1 MRIKSFT
8 APTQRQAMELVR
20 QELGDE
26 AVILSTREV
35 ESGYE
40 IAAAID
46 TEEQWWSTPSSEK
59 PQPIAGEDTPKKSA
73 ASKSFTHPKARV
85 EESTHAHQISQMFK
99 EVLEMKSLLEGGM
112 TSLLWQEY
120 GRHKPEELIV
130 MKRLLGLGLG
140 GALVK
145 KVLARLSHQK
155 ADDAWTEAQQ
165 VLVDLLSE
173 DPMPILETGGRVA
186 FVGPTGVGKTTSIAK
201 LASRFLLRH
210 GQHSLALVTTDKYRV
225 GAIEQLKVF
234 ADLMQVPLYVAGDQL
249 ELYECLRA
257 LRTKKL
263 VLIDTAGMSQ
273 RDIRL
278 SEQLTASLHIEGM
291 TIRNYLVISA
301 ATQLSVIDEIIQSF
315 SRIPLSGVVLSK
327 LDEANR
333 MGQVITGLIEHQLP
347 MSYLCNGQRVPEDIR
362 VAYKRDVV
370 EMAVTSA
377 GRTAEQSID
386 EELMALI
393 MGREIPHGR

>member
-1 MRIKSFT
+1 
-8 APTQRQAMELVR
+8 MELVR
-20 QELGDE
+20 QELGDD

-35 ESGYE
+35 DEGYE
-40 IAAAID
+40 IAAAMDADDQFDSPIFGRSP
-46 TEEQWWSTPSSEK
+46 EPVAGKKANESLSGFNK
-59 PQPIAGEDTPKKSA
+59 P
-73 ASKSFTHPKARV
+73 HPKPRID
-85 EESTHAHQISQMFK
+85 ESTQAHQITQMFK
-99 EVLEMKSLLEGGM
+99 EVLEMKSILEGGM
-112 TSLLWQEY
+112 NSLVWQEY
-120 GRHKPEELIV
+120 GRHNPQQLVV
-130 MKRLLGLGLG
+130 MKKLLGLGLG
-140 GALVK
+140 GGLVK
-145 KVLARLSHQK
+145 KVMSRIDPQH
-155 ADDAWTEAQQ
+155 ADTAWSEAQQ
-165 VLVDLLSE
+165 VLIDMLSE

-210 GQHSLALVTTDKYRV
+210 GQQSLALVTTDKYRV

-278 SEQLTASLHIEGM
+278 SEQLTASLQIEGM

-301 ATQLSVIDEIIQSF
+301 ATQLGVIDEIIQSF
-315 SRIPLSGVVLSK
+315 SRIPLSGVILSK

-333 MGQVITGLIEHQLP
+333 IGQVMTGLIEHQLP

-370 EMAVTSA
+370 EMAVTAA
-377 GRTAEQSID
+377 GRAPENRID
-386 EELMALI
+386 EELMAMIL
-393 MGREIPHGR
+393 GKETPHGR